1 MDSHKDLNTGTLV
14 QYRWYTNDPAYKTY
28 EDRHGPDLG
37 IVTGI
42 SSPRQMDDGPFTR
55 WLQVF
60 LFVRNELDGA
70 PPAYVK
76 VPEYKVTVL
85 AKGKNNTKKI

>member
-1 MDSHKDLNTGTLV
+1 MDSYKDISTGTLV

-42 SSPRQMDDGPFTR
+42 SSPRYRDGGPDTR
-55 WLQVF
+55 WLQLF
-60 LFVRNELDGA
+60 LVVRNEIEGA

-85 AKGKNNTKKI
+85 ARAKNKT